1 MPQWSAFEE
10 DKELVREKL
19 QEGFIDH
26 LEVVS
31 RVVETEFFQDFI
43 GSGALGKLAE
53 SYPSPRVKHDVPLWI
68 YLASQLT
75 LRLHGAAGYSSL
87 PYILHCGGLRD
98 ALESGQVE
106 HKEDPHSG
114 ERHLQFK
121 GYNEKND
128 YDRATPCDQDF
139 VRKIA
144 RDTEPQ
150 QLEAW
155 YGQAVARHLATID
168 AYDKEGIFIVD
179 GSYLFVPDNE
189 RYEDSEVGF
198 FDAHNKPIS
207 KDDEAT
213 LTPAQR
219 RRCKF
224 RRYYKMAALCHTS
237 REQDFLLYAG
247 AELLRSRKHEIHAL
261 VPLVEQFVA
270 AVGPGVMK
278 TLLLDRGFIDG
289 KSIGK
294 IKALGVDVVI
304 PLKEKMSMTEEA
316 WRLAELD
323 PEPWHT
329 WTPPPKAPPAH
340 PPERPEHIRRREEKR
355 QKTVAEKKRKAGI
368 EPPVTLQRL
377 ESKAIDQLKLW
388 DECPVPLDVVLIRE
402 HMSNGE
408 VNLWGLMTTRSVSDP
423 FEIRDLYG
431 IRTGCEEGWRQT
443 KCFWDLAGFRSCS
456 FALVT
461 SQIIFVLLAFSLLQA
476 FLLKSNRGDLASMT
490 RQRLL
495 AELLPD
501 GEQIA
506 VYWKG
511 WVGYF
516 GVKEYT
522 AILLNLAEGA
532 RRRLQGTVRRLT
544 RAQIEPPASPRRPK

>member
-43 GSGALGKLAE
+43 GSGALAKLAE
-53 SYPSPRVKHDVPLWI
+53 SYPSPREKHDVPLWI

-75 LRLHGAAGYSSL
+75 MRLHGAAGYSSL

-106 HKEDPHSG
+106 RKEDPHSG

-121 GYNEKND
+121 GYNKKND
-128 YDRATPCDQDF
+128 YDRSTPCDQDF
-139 VRKIA
+139 VRKLA

-150 QLEAW
+150 QLELW
-155 YGQAVARHLATID
+155 YGLAVARHFAAID
-168 AYDKEGIFIVD
+168 AYDKEGIFIID

-198 FDAHNKPIS
+198 FDEHKKPIS
-207 KDDEAT
+207 KEDEAT

-247 AELLRSRKHEIHAL
+247 AQLLRNRAHEINAL
-261 VPLVEQFVA
+261 VPLVERFVA

-294 IKALGVDVVI
+294 IKTLGVDVVI
-304 PLKEKMSMTEEA
+304 PLKEKMLITEEA

-323 PEPWHT
+323 PEPWQT
-329 WTPPPKAPPAH
+329 WDPPPKAPLTH
-340 PPERPEHIRRREEKR
+340 PPERPERIRRREEKR

-368 EPPVTLQRL
+368 EPPVTLERL
-377 ESKAIDQLKLW
+377 ESKAIHQLTLW
-388 DECPVPLDVVLIRE
+388 DECPVPLDVVLFRE

-408 VNLWGLMTTRSVSDP
+408 VRLWGLMTTRSVSDP
-423 FEIRDLYG
+423 FEIRALYG

-461 SQIIFVLLAFSLLQA
+461 SQIIFILLAFSLLQA
-476 FLLKSNRGDLASMT
+476 FLLKSNRGELANMT

-511 WVGYF
+511 SVGYF

-544 RAQIEPPASPRRPK
+544 RAQIEPPALPRRPK